1 MTVVA
6 GEYKTPTRALGMP
19 SMAWLSFSLQ
29 YLVLA
34 SPPIYALPQTL
45 IEYE

>member
-1 MTVVA
+1 MTVAV
-6 GEYKTPTRALGMP
+6 GEYKTSTIALGMS
-19 SMAWLSFSLQ
+19 SMAWISFSLQ

-34 SPPIYALPQTL
+34 SPPIYALLQTL